1 MCLPATRA
9 AAVSVGIDT
18 GNRGL
23 PLSTLS
29 NVDWRLVET
38 RAGRRSF
45 SFPPQQIFSFV
56 QWPRK
61 ADSSVTEG
69 ALQNPLQQAA
79 AGQAARS
86 HI

>member
-1 MCLPATRA
+1 MCLPATQA
-9 AAVSVGIDT
+9 EAVSVGIDP

-29 NVDWRLVET
+29 
-38 RAGRRSF
+38 RRSF

-56 QWPRK
+56 QWPLK

-79 AGQAARS
+79 PGQAAGQAARS